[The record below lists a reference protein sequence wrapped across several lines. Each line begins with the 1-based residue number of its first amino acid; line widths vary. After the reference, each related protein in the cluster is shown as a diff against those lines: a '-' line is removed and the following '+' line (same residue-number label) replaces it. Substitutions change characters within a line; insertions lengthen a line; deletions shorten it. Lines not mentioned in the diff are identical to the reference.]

1 MLTSLEL
8 MEIHV
13 EALFTH
19 DEHGQLRYV
28 NEPNGARA
36 PRFFWGRT
44 NDGSIWRFR
53 SDLPKELASKLKALC
68 LPEPVATDLRESPAH
83 LAACT
88 DILRAHAEIAQVWM
102 GPAYRLPDRI
112 GWPTNVTSITKQN
125 TDLLRDFFADWVPAV
140 GSIQPCVAVV
150 DGGRA
155 VSVCCSVRISPR
167 AHEAGVET
175 AERYRGRGYAPA
187 VVAGWAIVVREL
199 GRIPL
204 YSTSWENAAS
214 QRVASKLGLILYG
227 SDLHLK

>member
-1 MLTSLEL
+1 MLTDLEL
-8 MEIHV
+8 MEIQV
-13 EALFTH
+13 ETLFTH

-44 NDGSIWRFR
+44 NEGSIWCFR
-53 SDLPKELASKLKALC
+53 SDLPKELASALKALC
-68 LPEPVATDLRESPAH
+68 LSEPVATDLGESPAH

-102 GPAYRLPDRI
+102 GPAYRFPDRV
-112 GWPTNVTSITKQN
+112 GWSTNVTSITKQN
-125 TDLLRDFFADWVPAV
+125 AGLLRDFFADWVPGI

-150 DGGRA
+150 DDGRA

-175 AERYRGRGYAPA
+175 AEGYRGRGYAPA
-187 VVAGWAIVVREL
+187 VVAGWATAVREL

-227 SDLHLK
+227 SDLHVT

>member
-1 MLTSLEL
+1 MLTDLEL
-8 MEIHV
+8 MEIQV
-13 EALFTH
+13 KTLFTH

-44 NDGSIWRFR
+44 KEGSIWHFR
-53 SDLPKELASKLKALC
+53 SDLPKELVSRLAALC
-68 LPEPVATDLRESPAH
+68 LAEPVATNLRENPAH

-88 DILRAHAEIAQVWM
+88 DILRAHAEIVRIWA
-102 GPAYRLPDRI
+102 GPAYRFPDRI
-112 GWPTNVTSITKQN
+112 GWPTSLTNITEQN
-125 TDLLRDFFADWVPAV
+125 ADLLRDFFTDWVPGI

-150 DGGRA
+150 DDGRA
-155 VSVCCSVRISPR
+155 VSVCCSVRISPQ

-175 AERYRGRGYAPA
+175 AERYRGRGYAPV
-187 VVAGWAIVVREL
+187 VVAGWATAVRGL

-204 YSTSWENAAS
+204 YSTSWENAPS

-227 SDLHLK
+227 SDLHVT

>member
-1 MLTSLEL
+1 MLTDLEL
-8 MEIHV
+8 MEIQV
-13 EALFTH
+13 KTLFTH

-44 NDGSIWRFR
+44 KEGSIWHFR
-53 SDLPKELASKLKALC
+53 SDLPKELASELKALC
-68 LPEPVATDLRESPAH
+68 LSEPVATNLRENPAH

-88 DILRAHAEIAQVWM
+88 DILRAHAEIVRIWA
-102 GPAYRLPDRI
+102 GPAYRFPDRI
-112 GWPTNVTSITKQN
+112 GWPTGVTSITKQN
-125 TDLLRDFFADWVPAV
+125 AGLLRDFFIDWAPEIE
-140 GSIQPCVAVV
+140 GGQPCIAVV
-150 DGGRA
+150 DDGRA
-155 VSVCCSVRISPR
+155 VSVCCSVRISPQ

-175 AERYRGRGYAPA
+175 AERYRGRGYAPV
-187 VVAGWAIVVREL
+187 VVAGWATAVRGL

-227 SDLHLK
+227 SDLHVT